1 MPKAG
6 KGVLLGTPAYM
17 SPEQARRQ
25 PADNRSDVWAFG
37 CVLYELLSGKTLFK
51 GNTLS
56 DTIGAILEREP
67 DFSALPPHLSPGI
80 RRLLE
85 RCLAKKPKRRL
96 HSIADVRLE
105 IEEILANPQGT
116 LAQPTPQGLRLL
128 PYVATLAIAVVV
140 AAVGGW
146 YLRPSLPTEPR
157 PVTRFEYELP
167 EAQRPFDPMLA
178 ISPDGSQVV
187 ISGDDGLHLR
197 SIGELE
203 TRPVAGTEGELIRA
217 PFFSPDGQ
225 WIGYFSPNQGQL
237 RKVPV
242 GGGMPVLLTEAE
254 NALGLFWT
262 SGNSILYG
270 QANLIGE
277 SITGRI
283 MRVSAN
289 GGPPEAL
296 VEREGPIF
304 KPTMLPGEEY
314 ILFATI
320 NSDVDAQGDTRVDA
334 QVDTRMVVRSLESGD
349 EKVLFAGGPVYFV
362 TAQAFRLPARQR
374 HCGPSV

>member
-1 MPKAG
+1 M
-6 KGVLLGTPAYM
+6 
-17 SPEQARRQ
+17 
-25 PADNRSDVWAFG
+25 
-37 CVLYELLSGKTLFK
+37 
-51 GNTLS
+51 
-56 DTIGAILEREP
+56 
-67 DFSALPPHLSPGI
+67 
-80 RRLLE
+80 
-85 RCLAKKPKRRL
+85 
-96 HSIADVRLE
+96 E

-146 YLRPSLPTEPR
+146 YLRPSPPTEPR

-187 ISGDDGLHLR
+187 TSEDDGLHLR

-254 NALGLFWT
+254 NALGPFWT

-362 TAQAFRLPARQR
+362 TARHLVYQLGNDIVVRRFDPETLEVNEPVPLLQRCLPVQCKRGIAI
-374 HCGPSV
+374 